1 MQSPMSGLTNLY
13 IMTSKILIGL
23 TENSQPCIKIN
34 LGVKNDDDL
43 RDQVAHLF
51 FEQLEHE
58 SSFVGVVTRDVNSY
72 RELIPLSIPNTC
84 EWLQKFFIENK
95 VFSRGNIADRNS
107 EREKAEKILLA
118 FKYLRE
124 VYYDQ
129 PDMNDPGVLEET
141 IEMIL
146 SGKR

>member
-1 MQSPMSGLTNLY
+1 MSGLTNLY

-34 LGVKNDDDL
+34 LGLKSDEDL
-43 RDQVAHLF
+43 RDQVAHMF

-58 SSFVGVVTRDVNSY
+58 SSFVGIVTKDNNSY

-84 EWLQKFFIENK
+84 EWLQRFFIENK
-95 VFSRGNIADRNS
+95 VLSRAEIIDVNR
-107 EREKAEKILLA
+107 EREKAEKVLLA

-129 PDMNDPGVLEET
+129 PDMNDPGVFEET
-141 IEMIL
+141 IEQIL
-146 SGKR
+146 SSKR